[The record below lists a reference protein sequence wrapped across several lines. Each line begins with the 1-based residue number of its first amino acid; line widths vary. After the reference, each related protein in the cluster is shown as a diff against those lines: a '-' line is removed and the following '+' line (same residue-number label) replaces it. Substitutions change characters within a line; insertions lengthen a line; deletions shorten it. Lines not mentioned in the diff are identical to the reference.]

1 MAERS
6 EGGSSRGCF
15 KSGCIGCLI
24 LVGAPI
30 VLGVILLIANLAIGP
45 QAVAVE
51 NLDVSRDLAS
61 TELPPALPPE
71 SGGFGPKGEIVL
83 HLQEG
88 SFTIVPGE
96 PGEPVRVEGTYD
108 AGAFE
113 LTENYTTVGELD
125 WRYEITFAPKRGW
138 YLRLFNTEADHNRV
152 RIVLPRNMPL
162 KLRGYAGMGEFDFEF
177 GGLHLLETDLELG
190 AGDHTI
196 RFSEP
201 LPQPATPIALEGS
214 FGALQVHELGN
225 ASPET
230 FRAVLTAGEMHL
242 GLGGLWRNDSKVTA
256 ETTFGAI
263 LIDRPDSARLL
274 VDRASV
280 TLGERSGSFDERDDR
295 LPEEAPAVHLDTGV
309 TTGEIRIR

>member
-1 MAERS
+1 MADRTG
-6 EGGSSRGCF
+6 GGSSRGCF

-30 VLGVILLIANLAIGP
+30 VLGVILLIVNLAIGP

-51 NLDVSRDLAS
+51 NLDVSRDLEP
-61 TELPPALPPE
+61 TEMPMKDRLE
-71 SGGFGPKGEIVL
+71 SDFSIKGEVVL

-96 PGEPVRVEGTYD
+96 PGDPVRVEGTYD
-108 AGAFE
+108 AGSFE
-113 LTENYTTVGELD
+113 LTENYTTVGEVD

-152 RIVLPRNMPL
+152 RIVIPRNMPL

-177 GGLHLLETDLELG
+177 GGLHLLEIDLELG

-214 FGALQVHELGN
+214 FGALQVHDLGN

-230 FRAVLTAGEMHL
+230 FRATWTAGEMHL

-263 LIDRPDSARLL
+263 LIDRPESARLL